1 MKATGYYATLYV
13 AKEQK
18 KKKKMDNEHPLLP
31 QETTDEESKNILIK
45 QDPSAL
51 KDKSF
56 SIIYT
61 TDVRSSSINVELEK
75 YIQMREELA
84 KYKGMIEGVK
94 KESENIKKTLQAVPT
109 SPTSVQ
115 VDITNT
121 NDIKISSNI
130 ELAYQHL
137 QSDRMQESHS
147 PEEIET
153 FRQQL
158 DELKKI
164 VEGDKKKAEKW
175 KTAGNIVKWLA
186 EQTIDVA
193 KIFGPILLKDLLG
206 IGD

>member
-1 MKATGYYATLYV
+1 
-13 AKEQK
+13 
-18 KKKKMDNEHPLLP
+18 MDNEHPLLP

-94 KESENIKKTLQAVPT
+94 KESENIEKTLQAVPT

>member
-1 MKATGYYATLYV
+1 MKATGYYATLHV
-13 AKEQK
+13 AKEQERRE
-18 KKKKMDNEHPLLP
+18 KMDNEHPLLP

>member
-1 MKATGYYATLYV
+1 
-13 AKEQK
+13 
-18 KKKKMDNEHPLLP
+18 MDNEHPLLP

-121 NDIKISSNI
+121 NDIKI
-130 ELAYQHL
+130 
-137 QSDRMQESHS
+137 
-147 PEEIET
+147 
-153 FRQQL
+153 
-158 DELKKI
+158 K
-164 VEGDKKKAEKW
+164 
-175 KTAGNIVKWLA
+175 
-186 EQTIDVA
+186 
-193 KIFGPILLKDLLG
+193 
-206 IGD
+206 

>member
-13 AKEQK
+13 AKEQERRE
-18 KKKKMDNEHPLLP
+18 KMDNEHPLLP

-193 KIFGPILLKDLLG
+193 KTFGPILLKDLLG

>member
-1 MKATGYYATLYV
+1 
-13 AKEQK
+13 
-18 KKKKMDNEHPLLP
+18 MDNEHPLLP

-94 KESENIKKTLQAVPT
+94 KESDNIKKTLQAVPT

-158 DELKKI
+158 DELKKLLREI
-164 VEGDKKKAEKW
+164 KRKLKSGRQLE
-175 KTAGNIVKWLA
+175 
-186 EQTIDVA
+186 
-193 KIFGPILLKDLLG
+193 ILLNGLQSKPLMLLKYLALYC
-206 IGD
+206 